1 MDEFCVFNLVL
12 ASSIL
17 FIGVPI
23 RLVNGS
29 SIDEGRVEVYQ
40 DNQWSTICGKSWSN
54 SEAQVLCQSLG
65 FGRYVVNQQ

>member
-1 MDEFCVFNLVL
+1 MLSNLVL

-40 DNQWSTICGKSWSN
+40 YNQWSTICGQNWSD
-54 SEAQVLCQSLG
+54 SEAQVLCHSLG
-65 FGRYVVNQQ
+65 FGRYVVY